1 MKASHEE
8 RWVTVTT
15 GRGQTEVKLQPG
27 QFIFGR
33 NQAAAELGDKPTSTY
48 KRMLKLKKLE
58 NLNIQSNTH
67 YSVVTI
73 CNWDKYQ
80 SELTKEEQPKEQ
92 PSDNQVTTKCQPSDT
107 NKNVKN
113 VKKEETVPRYL
124 INNTHRDS
132 LKFARRDKDR
142 AAPPSPPVKPV
153 ITIPLIHRNG
163 DGKPQEYPVTQQ
175 MIDEWVD
182 LYPAVDILGELKKLK
197 GWNLA
202 NPKNRKTSRGI
213 LRHINSWLSRA
224 QDKARASP
232 QQEKPK
238 TRGELWNV

>member
-1 MKASHEE
+1 MEDGWVKLYRKSLRTSIFKNKALWQLWSWCLMKASHEE

-80 SELTKEEQPKEQ
+80 SELTKEEQP
-92 PSDNQVTTKCQPSDT
+92 
-107 NKNVKN
+107 
-113 VKKEETVPRYL
+113 
-124 INNTHRDS
+124 
-132 LKFARRDKDR
+132 
-142 AAPPSPPVKPV
+142 
-153 ITIPLIHRNG
+153 
-163 DGKPQEYPVTQQ
+163 
-175 MIDEWVD
+175 
-182 LYPAVDILGELKKLK
+182 
-197 GWNLA
+197 
-202 NPKNRKTSRGI
+202 
-213 LRHINSWLSRA
+213 
-224 QDKARASP
+224 
-232 QQEKPK
+232 
-238 TRGELWNV
+238 